1 MPVRCDA
8 LSPLPIRN
16 ALQVGQPAPAGEMRS
31 RAIGRTGPR
40 AAGHGDDALDAKLR
54 GEPDRLAELAVV
66 AGGDLGVRVQW
77 VAGNVQGRDAE
88 ARVVDRLP
96 PARRGRRP
104 AEQLAWA
111 AVWRRRVNAEAGQP
125 GGSWG
130 NSNHEWLGIDATR
143 CRFASRPMP

>member
-66 AGGDLGVRVQW
+66 AGGSLWGSAQR
-77 VAGNVQGRDAE
+77 VAGNVPSRQAEGLARD
-88 ARVVDRLP
+88 
-96 PARRGRRP
+96 
-104 AEQLAWA
+104 
-111 AVWRRRVNAEAGQP
+111 P
-125 GGSWG
+125 GP
-130 NSNHEWLGIDATR
+130 
-143 CRFASRPMP
+143 ASRPGPRPAAQ